1 MALNK
6 RQSMV
11 TIILV
16 LLILLVF
23 IWSKLNFTGKN
34 RIISEVAIQIEADS
48 NAVFVN
54 EQEISNY
61 IQNKVGSPVGKSA
74 SDVSLTKIEHALNA
88 SPYIEKSTAYIG
100 FDGVL
105 KIKVQERKPII
116 QIKNIIGEEFYL
128 DSFGYQIPKKEQI
141 QPDVII
147 ATGKIN
153 IKHKAGYISRIPIA
167 NEILELGKFL
177 YYNKFWDLQFE
188 QCYVD
193 NYNRLLL
200 IPRVGSHSIVIDN
213 TQSMNQKFEN
223 LRLFYKKGL
232 QTVGWNKYVQ
242 IDLSVNNQVIGRMS
256 EVENEQTITKLSKKQ
271 NTSIIHPHYV
281 TK

>member
-1 MALNK
+1 
-6 RQSMV
+6 MV

-16 LLILLVF
+16 LLVLLVF

-34 RIISEVAIQIEADS
+34 RIISGVAIQIESDS
-48 NAVFVN
+48 NAVFLN
-54 EQEISNY
+54 EQEITNY
-61 IQNKVGSPVGKSA
+61 IQDKVGSPVGKSA
-74 SDVSLTKIEHALNA
+74 SEISLTKIENTLNS

-116 QIKNIIGEEFYL
+116 QIVNMIGEEFYL
-128 DSFGYQIPKKEQI
+128 DSLGYQIPKKVNI

-153 IKHKAGYISRIPIA
+153 IKHKAGFISKIPIA

-213 TQSMNQKFEN
+213 TQNMNKKFEN

-256 EVENEQTITKLSKKQ
+256 EVENEHTTNKTVQKAK
-271 NTSIIHPHYV
+271 H
-281 TK
+281 

>member
-1 MALNK
+1 MQKIKMALNK
-6 RQSMV
+6 RQWMV

-16 LLILLVF
+16 LLVLLVF

-48 NAVFVN
+48 NAIFVN
-54 EQEISNY
+54 EQEITNY
-61 IQNKVGSPVGKSA
+61 IQDKVGSPIGKSA
-74 SDVSLTKIEHALNA
+74 SEISLTKIEYALNT
-88 SPYIEKSTAYIG
+88 SPYIEKSIAYIG
-100 FDGVL
+100 FDGIL
-105 KIKVQERKPII
+105 KIKVKERKPII
-116 QIKNIIGEEFYL
+116 QIVNIIGEEFYL
-128 DSFGYQIPKKEQI
+128 DSLGYQIPKKENI

-153 IKHKAGYISRIPIA
+153 IKHKAGFISKIPIA
-167 NEILELGKFL
+167 NEILQLGKFL

-213 TQSMNQKFEN
+213 TQNMNKKFEN

-242 IDLSVNNQVIGRMS
+242 IDLSINNQVIGRMS
-256 EVENEQTITKLSKKQ
+256 EVENEHITNKTVQKAK
-271 NTSIIHPHYV
+271 H
-281 TK
+281 

>member
-1 MALNK
+1 MQKFKIALNK
-6 RQSMV
+6 RQSMI
-11 TIILV
+11 TI
-16 LLILLVF
+16 ILLVF

-34 RIISEVAIQIEADS
+34 RIISGVAIQIEADS
-48 NAVFVN
+48 SAIFIN

-61 IQNKVGSPVGKSA
+61 IQDKVGSPVGKSA
-74 SDVSLTKIEHALNA
+74 SEISLTKIETLLNS

-105 KIKVQERKPII
+105 KIKVKERKPII
-116 QIKNIIGEEFYL
+116 QIVNIIGEEFYL
-128 DSFGYQIPKKEQI
+128 DSLGYQIPKKENI

-147 ATGKIN
+147 ATGKIS
-153 IKHKAGYISRIPIA
+153 IKHKAGFISRVPIA

-177 YYNKFWDLQFE
+177 YYNKFWNLQFE

-213 TQSMNQKFEN
+213 TQDMNKKFEN

-242 IDLSVNNQVIGRMS
+242 IDLSINNQVIGRMS
-256 EVENEQTITKLSKKQ
+256 EVENEHTTTKTVQKAK
-271 NTSIIHPHYV
+271 H
-281 TK
+281 

>member
-1 MALNK
+1 MGNIKMALNK
-6 RQSMV
+6 RQWMV

-16 LLILLVF
+16 LLVMLVF

-34 RIISEVAIQIEADS
+34 RLISQVSIQIEADS
-48 NAVFVN
+48 SAIFVN
-54 EQEISNY
+54 EQEITNF
-61 IQNKVGSPVGKSA
+61 IQDKIGSPIGKSA
-74 SDVSLTKIEHALNA
+74 SEISLTKIEHTLNS
-88 SPYIEKSTAYIG
+88 SPYIEKSIAYIG

-105 KIKVQERKPII
+105 KIKVKERKPII
-116 QIKNIIGEEFYL
+116 QVVNVIGEEFYL
-128 DSFGYQIPKKEQI
+128 DSLGYQIPKKENI

-153 IKHKAGYISRIPIA
+153 IKHKAGFISKLPIA
-167 NEILELGKFL
+167 NEILQLGKFL

-213 TQSMNQKFEN
+213 TQNMDKKFEN
-223 LRLFYKKGL
+223 LRLFYRKGL

-242 IDLSVNNQVIGRMS
+242 IDLSINNQVIGRMS
-256 EVENEQTITKLSKKQ
+256 EVENEHTTTKTVQKAK
-271 NTSIIHPHYV
+271 H
-281 TK
+281 

>member
-1 MALNK
+1 MQKFKMALNK

-16 LLILLVF
+16 LLVLLVF

-34 RIISEVAIQIEADS
+34 RIISGVSIQIEADS
-48 NAVFVN
+48 SAVFVN

-61 IQNKVGSPVGKSA
+61 IQDKVGSPVGKSA
-74 SDVSLTKIEHALNA
+74 SEISLTKIETILNS

-105 KIKVQERKPII
+105 KIKVKERKPIV
-116 QIKNIIGEEFYL
+116 QIINIIGEEFYL
-128 DSFGYQIPKKEQI
+128 DSLGYQIPKKENI

-147 ATGKIN
+147 ATGKIS
-153 IKHKAGYISRIPIA
+153 IKHKAGFISRVPIA

-193 NYNRLLL
+193 NYNRLFL

-213 TQSMNQKFEN
+213 TQNMDKKFEN

-242 IDLSVNNQVIGRMS
+242 IDLSINNQVIGRMS
-256 EVENEQTITKLSKKQ
+256 EVENEHTTTKTVQKAK
-271 NTSIIHPHYV
+271 H
-281 TK
+281 